1 MSELRLG
8 YIKAQNQKFEEKA
21 VDCRFKLTKISRISN
36 EESF

>member
-8 YIKAQNQKFEEKA
+8 YIKAQNQKFEEKS
-21 VDCRFKLTKISRISN
+21 VDCRFKLRKISRLSN